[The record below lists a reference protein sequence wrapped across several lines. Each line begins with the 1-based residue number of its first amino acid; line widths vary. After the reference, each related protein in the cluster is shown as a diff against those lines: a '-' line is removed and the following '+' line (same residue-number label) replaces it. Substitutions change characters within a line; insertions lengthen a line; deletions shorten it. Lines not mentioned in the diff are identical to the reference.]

1 MLESLTPRQA
11 RGVQRIIEADLAG
24 RGISSLLDC
33 EGQICT
39 STTFYNRKSG
49 WAHKAAFQ
57 QALALARRDYRSWL
71 LERGGR
77 DALAILAE
85 TGPDAARALRQQIVG
100 DAEAIQSMVRSLR
113 SEDPVVRIAAAVA
126 LGETELLAVVPA
138 LASAL
143 ERETKADVRQAL
155 LVALGRV
162 AGSRDSSRRA
172 AVGNVLSRIGVEE
185 AAKLR
190 ISEDEVDS
198 AIERELGRLRAEAEA
213 GTD

>member
-1 MLESLTPRQA
+1 M
-11 RGVQRIIEADLAG
+11 
-24 RGISSLLDC
+24 
-33 EGQICT
+33 
-39 STTFYNRKSG
+39 
-49 WAHKAAFQ
+49 
-57 QALALARRDYRSWL
+57 
-71 LERGGR
+71 
-77 DALAILAE
+77 
-85 TGPDAARALRQQIVG
+85 G

-113 SEDPVVRIAAAVA
+113 SEDPVARIAAAVA

-143 ERETKADVRQAL
+143 ERETKADVCQAL